1 MKIFG
6 DRLKELRQDKGMS
19 ILKLSKFIG
28 ISDASICR
36 WENNLTDIK
45 GEQLVTIAKF
55 FNVTTDYLLGLE
67 D

>member
-19 ILKLSKFIG
+19 ILKLSKIIG